1 MARAE
6 RSWRGIDLK
15 HSLSMRA
22 AWLVLCWC
30 AVWCG
35 GPAQAAASGAV
46 ALAQAAQRQV
56 GITLHYD
63 GAYRTLSYPGGDVPI
78 DRGVC
83 TDVVVRAYR
92 YFGVDLQKLVHDD
105 MRQAWSAY
113 PRTWGNQRP
122 DPNIDHRRVP
132 NLATFFERKGALLP
146 VTQEA
151 ADYRPGD
158 LVTWRLPSGV
168 PHIGIVATERTR
180 DGVPLIIHNIGRGA
194 RIEDA
199 LFAYTITGHFRYLP
213 RALQAGADDGV
224 R

>member
-1 MARAE
+1 MM
-6 RSWRGIDLK
+6 GFTL
-15 HSLSMRA
+15 MRI
-22 AWLVLCWC
+22 WQLVLLLCLSWSC
-30 AVWCG
+30 TV
-35 GPAQAAASGAV
+35 AQAAVSGAV

-56 GITLHYD
+56 GVTVHYD
-63 GAYRTLSYPGGDVPI
+63 GAYRVLAYPGGDVPI

-92 YFGVDLQKLVHDD
+92 HFGVDLQELVHED
-105 MRQAWSAY
+105 MGRAWGDY
-113 PRTWGNQRP
+113 PRAWGNRHP

-132 NLATFFERKGALLP
+132 NLAVYFKRKGEVLP
-146 VTQEA
+146 VTQA
-151 ADYRPGD
+151 PADYRPGD

-180 DGVPLIIHNIGRGA
+180 DGVPLMIHNIGRGT

-199 LFAYTITGHFRYLP
+199 LFAYTITGHYRYLP
-213 RALQAGADDGV
+213 RALQDNAGASA